1 MLSLHGVIFYFVYG
15 GESFC
20 PWAIHAEIHCVYL
33 NAKNLMC
40 PSVGFLF
47 GSEID
52 AILSKII
59 KALMFIFLKV

>member
-1 MLSLHGVIFYFVYG
+1 MLNLHSVISYFVYG
-15 GESFC
+15 GESFY
-20 PWAIHAEIHCVYL
+20 PWAIHAEIYCVYL
-33 NAKNLMC
+33 SAKNLMC